1 MTEVIAKPFED
12 REDYWEGRHME
23 VERTIR
29 SMIRLECLGQELC
42 KLLKDDSSL
51 QDDYVNAVTNKIL
64 MHEWEQSVK

>member
-29 SMIRLECLGQELC
+29 SMRRLE
-42 KLLKDDSSL
+42 
-51 QDDYVNAVTNKIL
+51 
-64 MHEWEQSVK
+64 